1 MNTTRILEN
10 KKDIFA
16 PRFKG
21 ERFASHRMPLELL
34 EDFKVLQEM
43 TVEMAKQIYLEEN
56 QSRQRVPKDFG
67 KGINF
72 ELESLDEGSTIP
84 KIVMTFMLSGMFPA
98 HNVEYFE
105 KASER
110 IKDTIQEA
118 AVDGN
123 ILEYAPK
130 SVLHYFNR
138 FGKKLKDDESIE
150 FRPEDSHYKAVF
162 TKNTRRRLVSAS
174 TSTGEYSEDI
184 SIRGVLV
191 EMDKINNTFQIITS
205 LGKKISG
212 SFDNEIKDQFLEAF
226 SALEGQQ
233 KIILKGTGGFSTN
246 DKLKNI
252 IGVESLAILD
262 KNDLG
267 YRLDELSL
275 LKDGWFNG
283 EGKSLNPEKLK
294 WFSENYENIIALEDI
309 ETLAFP
315 TPEGF
320 LQLEWSYENIEAS
333 FLIDLQNQS
342 GEFSSISINSSD
354 DEVDFS
360 VDLTQNEGWMQLKT
374 ELENLFI

>member
-1 MNTTRILEN
+1 MNTIKILGN

-130 SVLHYFNR
+130 SVLYYFNR
-138 FGKKLKDDESIE
+138 FGKKLKNDESIE
-150 FRPEDSHYKAVF
+150 FRPEDSQFKAVF

-205 LGKKISG
+205 LGKKIPG
-212 SFDNEIKDQFLEAF
+212 SFNNEIKDQFLEAF
-226 SALEGQQ
+226 SALDGQQ
-233 KIILKGTGGFSTN
+233 KVILKGTGGFSN
-246 DKLKNI
+246 SDKLKKVL
-252 IGVESLAILD
+252 GVESLAVLD

-267 YRLDELSL
+267 YRLDEISL

-283 EGKSLNPEKLK
+283 EGKSFDSEKLE
-294 WFSENYENIIALEDI
+294 WFLENYDNIIALEHI

-315 TPEGF
+315 TPEGY
-320 LQLEWSYENIEAS
+320 LQLEWSTDDIEAS
-333 FLIDLQNQS
+333 FLIDLENRS
-342 GEFSSISINSSD
+342 AEFSNIHLNLSN
-354 DEVDFS
+354 DETTFV
-360 VDLTQNEGWMQLKT
+360 VDLTKNQGWLQFKE
-374 ELENLFI
+374 ELEKLFN